1 MISRNA
7 RVNILIGNGH
17 FLSHFYILTLPP
29 LFLFIQKDFDVS
41 YAELGL
47 VPVVMSAMGAIM
59 QTPYGFLVDRFGAR
73 RFLVINTLVMGIS
86 VSLMGAATAYWQI
99 LVLAGVSG
107 LANAVYHPADY
118 TILSAS
124 IRPEKMGQ
132 AFAIHTFTGNAGFA
146 LAPPIVAVL
155 ASLFGWR
162 EALMIVGLVSV
173 PVAAAIVWQISVFS
187 DVASQKKKT
196 TQSMTLSALIFDRTM
211 ILFFFFYLLGSAA
224 GSGVQAWLITILHQV
239 KGMQLALASSALT
252 AYMVGTVCG
261 ILFGGW
267 VVDRS
272 KRYVMIMVAGLTGVS
287 SLLTFFVGIA
297 PMTGVLAIVPDVPL
311 GPRPR
316 RQPHAAR
323 HHAERRGAAL
333 RDRQGLRLRLLGPGA
348 RQRADAGTVRLS
360 HRSRLRQLGA
370 DHRVHHPGREH
381 LLHGH
386 GARLGQEPSGPRCR
400 SRGSRR
406 RGGVAR
412 RFHFVI
418 ASEAKH
424 SRARARSWMA
434 SLRSAMT

>member
-29 LFLFIQKDFDVS
+29 LFLFLQKDFDVS

-73 RFLVINTLVMGIS
+73 RFLVINTLVMGIA
-86 VSLMGAATAYWQI
+86 VSLMGVATAYWQI
-99 LVLAGVSG
+99 LVLAGISG

-146 LAPPIVAVL
+146 LAPPVVAVL

-173 PVAAAIVWQISVFS
+173 PVAAAIVWQSSVLS
-187 DVASQKKKT
+187 DVAAQKKKT
-196 TQSMTLSALIFDRTM
+196 TQSMTLRALIFDRTLV
-211 ILFFFFYLLGSAA
+211 LFFFFYLLGSAA

-239 KGMQLALASSALT
+239 KGIELALASSALT
-252 AYMVGTVCG
+252 AYMLGTVCG

-297 PMTGVLAIVPDVPL
+297 PMTGVLAIVLMFLSGLGLGGSRTPRDIMLKDAVPPSEIGKVFGFVSSGLAL
-311 GPRPR
+311 GSALTPVPFGYLIDHGYGDWVLIIASIILVASIFCMGTARASGKS
-316 RQPHAAR
+316 QAALD
-323 HHAERRGAAL
+323 AEAAEAAGAA
-333 RDRQGLRLRLLGPGA
+333 
-348 RQRADAGTVRLS
+348 
-360 HRSRLRQLGA
+360 
-370 DHRVHHPGREH
+370 E
-381 LLHGH
+381 
-386 GARLGQEPSGPRCR
+386 
-400 SRGSRR
+400 
-406 RGGVAR
+406 
-412 RFHFVI
+412 
-418 ASEAKH
+418 
-424 SRARARSWMA
+424 
-434 SLRSAMT
+434 

>member
-99 LVLAGVSG
+99 LVLAGISG

-173 PVAAAIVWQISVFS
+173 PVAAAIVWQISVLS

-196 TQSMTLSALIFDRTM
+196 TQSMTLSALIFDRTL

-239 KGMQLALASSALT
+239 KGIELALASSALT
-252 AYMVGTVCG
+252 AYMLGTVCG

-267 VVDRS
+267 VIDRS
-272 KRYVMIMVAGLTGVS
+272 KRHVMIMVASLTGVS

-297 PMTGVLAIVPDVPL
+297 PMTGVLAIVLMFLSGLGLGGSRTPRDIMLKDAVPPSEIGKVFGFVSSGLAL
-311 GPRPR
+311 GSALTPVPFGYLID
-316 RQPHAAR
+316 HGYGNWVLIIASIILVASIFCMGTAR
-323 HHAERRGAAL
+323 ASGKSGAAL
-333 RDRQGLRLRLLGPGA
+333 AAEAAEAAEAGA
-348 RQRADAGTVRLS
+348 A
-360 HRSRLRQLGA
+360 
-370 DHRVHHPGREH
+370 E
-381 LLHGH
+381 
-386 GARLGQEPSGPRCR
+386 
-400 SRGSRR
+400 
-406 RGGVAR
+406 
-412 RFHFVI
+412 
-418 ASEAKH
+418 
-424 SRARARSWMA
+424 
-434 SLRSAMT
+434 

>member
-29 LFLFIQKDFDVS
+29 LFLFIQRDFDVS

-73 RFLVINTLVMGIS
+73 RFLVINTLVMGIA
-86 VSLMGAATAYWQI
+86 VSLMGVATAYWQI
-99 LVLAGVSG
+99 LVLAGISG

-146 LAPPIVAVL
+146 LAPPVVAVL

-173 PVAAAIVWQISVFS
+173 PVAAAIVWQSSVLS
-187 DVASQKKKT
+187 DVAAQKKKT
-196 TQSMTLSALIFDRTM
+196 TQSMTLRALIFDRTLV
-211 ILFFFFYLLGSAA
+211 LFFFFYLLGSAA

-239 KGMQLALASSALT
+239 KGIELALASSALT
-252 AYMVGTVCG
+252 AYMLGTVCG

-297 PMTGVLAIVPDVPL
+297 PMTGVLAIVLMFLSGLGLGGSRTPRDIMLKDAVPPSEIGKVFGFVSSGLAL
-311 GPRPR
+311 GSALTPVPFGYLIDHGYGDWVLIIASIILVASIFCMGTARASGKS
-316 RQPHAAR
+316 QAALD
-323 HHAERRGAAL
+323 AEAAEAAGAA
-333 RDRQGLRLRLLGPGA
+333 
-348 RQRADAGTVRLS
+348 
-360 HRSRLRQLGA
+360 
-370 DHRVHHPGREH
+370 E
-381 LLHGH
+381 
-386 GARLGQEPSGPRCR
+386 
-400 SRGSRR
+400 
-406 RGGVAR
+406 
-412 RFHFVI
+412 
-418 ASEAKH
+418 
-424 SRARARSWMA
+424 
-434 SLRSAMT
+434 